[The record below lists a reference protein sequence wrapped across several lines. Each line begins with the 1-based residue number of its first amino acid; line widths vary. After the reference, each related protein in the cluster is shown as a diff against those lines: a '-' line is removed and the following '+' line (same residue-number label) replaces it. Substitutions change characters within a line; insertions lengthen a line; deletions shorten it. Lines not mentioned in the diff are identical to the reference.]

1 MLISFDATNSYSM
14 SMCRIDPLDSFRH
27 LNRLNIRQID
37 RNRLVVTPDQYTL
50 QRLIF
55 ISIDLLMRHIRRHKD
70 EIAWPSF
77 SSEFQLLAPTH
88 ASLALDDVDH
98 GFQVAMVVGASFGVR
113 MDVHRAGPD
122 FLSAGAGEVDGS
134 GAVHAWRL
142 RCVAV
147 ERVCRNDSDAFVFP
161 AILGWRGD
169 F

>member
-1 MLISFDATNSYSM
+1 M

-98 GFQVAMVVGASFGVR
+98 GFQVAMMMGASFGVR

-122 FLSAGAGEVDGS
+122 FLSAGAGEVDGG

-161 AILGWRGD
+161 TILGWRGD